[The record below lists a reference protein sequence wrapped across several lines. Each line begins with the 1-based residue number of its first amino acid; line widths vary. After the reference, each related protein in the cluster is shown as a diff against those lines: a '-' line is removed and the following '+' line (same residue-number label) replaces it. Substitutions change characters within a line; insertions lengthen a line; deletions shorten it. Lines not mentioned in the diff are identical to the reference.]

1 MRTGADRLDSLA
13 AAVAKAAP
21 DFDVEQQRIALEVYR
36 RISEGTPAPADEI
49 AARADV
55 DADRVR
61 ALLAGWPGVFL
72 DDDGR
77 VIGFWGLTTRRL
89 SPTHRFR
96 VGERELYAWCAWDT
110 LFLPGILGET
120 ARIESACPTT
130 HEQISL
136 VVSPERVVETS
147 HPNSVV
153 SFLTPDRHFDDD
165 VIQGFCHFVHLFVS
179 EAAGKTWTKT
189 HPGTFLLSLA
199 EAFELGQKVNALN
212 FPSHL
217 GNGR

>member
-1 MRTGADRLDSLA
+1 VRTGVDRLDSLA

-36 RISEGTPAPADEI
+36 RISEGTPVPVNEVAT
-49 AARADV
+49 RAEVDV
-55 DADRVR
+55 DRVR
-61 ALLAGWPGVFL
+61 ALLTGWPGVFL

-96 VGERELYAWCAWDT
+96 FGGRALYTWCAWDT

-120 ARIESACPTT
+120 ARVESACPTT
-130 HEQISL
+130 HEPISL

-147 HPNSVV
+147 HSNSVV
-153 SFLTPDRHFDDD
+153 SFLTPDRT
-165 VIQGFCHFVHLFVS
+165 S
-179 EAAGKTWTKT
+179 TPT
-189 HPGTFLLSLA
+189 
-199 EAFELGQKVNALN
+199 
-212 FPSHL
+212 
-217 GNGR
+217 